1 MFSGRDC
8 GRHFVFA
15 DELEGAEM
23 ESDGGAA
30 ADAFAGALE
39 RNYSRGRI
47 ADGGFSAGGRKDRGA
62 VLAQCRFGAENISG
76 GWDAAG
82 GIALPQLGTV
92 AGVVGRWKSNETF
105 FSFQSFAIPATVYR
119 YDLNARALDVWAKP
133 AVPIDASAFESK
145 QVWYESKDKTRVPM
159 FLFYKKGLQ
168 LDGTNPALMTAY
180 GGFD

>member
-39 RNYSRGRI
+39 GNYSRRRI
-47 ADGGFSAGGRKDRGA
+47 ADGGFSASGRKDRGA

-76 GWDAAG
+76 GWDAGWWNRFAAAGNRGGGGGGEMEVERDVFFVSIVCHTRDGLSLRFERAGAGRLGEAG
-82 GIALPQLGTV
+82 GA
-92 AGVVGRWKSNETF
+92 
-105 FSFQSFAIPATVYR
+105 
-119 YDLNARALDVWAKP
+119 D
-133 AVPIDASAFESK
+133 
-145 QVWYESKDKTRVPM
+145 
-159 FLFYKKGLQ
+159 
-168 LDGTNPALMTAY
+168 
-180 GGFD
+180 